1 MWRNPLRSF
10 RHIGSADYIRRC
22 CSSLRELRTSVNL
35 LNPKNGSKLPSR
47 DFANPPNRYMQAKIK
62 IRMKRTFILLTSLLV
77 LSCNQNTKTNENEN
91 LETKSNTKTKREMT
105 ENLDWLTG
113 NWKRLNEEAGKE
125 TFENWEK
132 ISPSEYSGIGFTIQK
147 GDTISQE
154 KMDIIETNGKWTLF
168 VKMPNDKEATKFE
181 MTELKNN
188 EFVCVNDSID
198 FPKKIKYWTDG
209 EKIKAKISNE
219 EMEIPFEF
227 SRIK

>member
-1 MWRNPLRSF
+1 
-10 RHIGSADYIRRC
+10 
-22 CSSLRELRTSVNL
+22 
-35 LNPKNGSKLPSR
+35 
-47 DFANPPNRYMQAKIK
+47 
-62 IRMKRTFILLTSLLV
+62 MKRIFILLTSILV
-77 LSCNQNTKTNENEN
+77 FSCNQNAKTNQDEK
-91 LETKSNTKTKREMT
+91 LELDSNTKSEKKMT

-125 TFENWEK
+125 TFENWK
-132 ISPSEYSGIGFTIQK
+132 KNSPSEYSGIGFTIQK

-154 KMDIIETNGKWTLF
+154 KMDIIETSGKWTLF

-181 MTELKNN
+181 MTELKYN
-188 EFVCVNDSID
+188 EFVCVNDSND

-209 EKIKAKISNE
+209 EKIKAEISNE

>member
-1 MWRNPLRSF
+1 MRIF
-10 RHIGSADYIRRC
+10 
-22 CSSLRELRTSVNL
+22 E
-35 LNPKNGSKLPSR
+35 
-47 DFANPPNRYMQAKIK
+47 RYMQAKIK
-62 IRMKRTFILLTSLLV
+62 TRMKKTFILLTSILV
-77 LSCNQNTKTNENEN
+77 LSCNQNSKTNQNES
-91 LETKSNTKTKREMT
+91 LETESNTKTEIT

-113 NWKRLNEEAGKE
+113 SWKRLNEEVGKE

-132 ISPSEYSGIGFTIQK
+132 ISSSEYSGIGFTMQK

-188 EFVCVNDSID
+188 EFVCVNDSND

-209 EKIKAKISNE
+209 EKIKAEISNE

>member
-1 MWRNPLRSF
+1 MLFN
-10 RHIGSADYIRRC
+10 SAIFC
-22 CSSLRELRTSVNL
+22 KLAVLKKHSLRLVFLELSVL
-35 LNPKNGSKLPSR
+35 RKPALR
-47 DFANPPNRYMQAKIK
+47 QYFFRYMQAKIK
-62 IRMKRTFILLTSLLV
+62 TRMKKTFILLTSILV
-77 LSCNQNTKTNENEN
+77 LSCNQNTKTNQNES
-91 LETKSNTKTKREMT
+91 LETESNTKTEIT

-113 NWKRLNEEAGKE
+113 SWKRLNEEVGKE

-132 ISPSEYSGIGFTIQK
+132 ISSSEYSGIGFTMQK

-188 EFVCVNDSID
+188 EFVCVNDSND

-209 EKIKAKISNE
+209 EKIKAEISNE

>member
-1 MWRNPLRSF
+1 
-10 RHIGSADYIRRC
+10 
-22 CSSLRELRTSVNL
+22 
-35 LNPKNGSKLPSR
+35 
-47 DFANPPNRYMQAKIK
+47 MQAKIK
-62 IRMKRTFILLTSLLV
+62 TRMKRTFILLTSILV
-77 LSCNQNTKTNENEN
+77 LSCNQNAKTNQDEK
-91 LETKSNTKTKREMT
+91 LETESNTKSETKMT

-132 ISPSEYSGIGFTIQK
+132 ISPSEYSGIGFTMQK

-168 VKMPNDKEATKFE
+168 VKMPNEKEATTFE
-181 MTELKNN
+181 MAELKSN

-198 FPKKIKYWTDG
+198 FPKRIRYWLDG
-209 EKIKAKISNE
+209 EKMKAKISND

-227 SRIK
+227 EKIK

>member
-1 MWRNPLRSF
+1 
-10 RHIGSADYIRRC
+10 
-22 CSSLRELRTSVNL
+22 
-35 LNPKNGSKLPSR
+35 
-47 DFANPPNRYMQAKIK
+47 MQAKIK

-91 LETKSNTKTKREMT
+91 LKTKSNTKTKREMT